1 MYFQN
6 KRIQHLLID
15 FWKRENKW
23 DFITIRFPNGLDET
37 YLFIDPDRFD
47 GCGWLTCADDYVE
60 SEPYVDIVGF
70 VPLDNVRI
78 IGDQIVAD
86 FKGFFPPELI
96 DFYWKYLGFEKPKTV
111 AEAIDEC
118 NKALKDKPE
127 LDFSGVKMVKWITI
141 IAVVFNEICR
151 YFI

>member
-1 MYFQN
+1 MRFYNNHDGKIYREIEEYIN
-6 KRIQHLLID
+6 KFYLECKTCVKD
-15 FWKRENKW
+15 TAV
-23 DFITIRFPNGLDET
+23 TIRFPNGTDET
-37 YLFIDPDRFD
+37 YLFIDPDRFGD
-47 GCGWLTCADDYVE
+47 CDWLTCADDFVE

-70 VPLDNVRI
+70 VPLDNIRI
-78 IGDQIVAD
+78 VGDQIAAE

-127 LDFSGVKMVKWITI
+127 LDFSGVKMVK
-141 IAVVFNEICR
+141 
-151 YFI
+151 